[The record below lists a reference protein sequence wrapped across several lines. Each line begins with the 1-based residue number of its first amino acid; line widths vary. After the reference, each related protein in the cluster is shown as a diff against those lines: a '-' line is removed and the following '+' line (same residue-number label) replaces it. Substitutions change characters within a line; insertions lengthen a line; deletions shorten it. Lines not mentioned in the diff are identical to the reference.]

1 MEQGQGAL
9 EASVVAKDGH
19 LVPFYFAAIRFE
31 SQGQRYLM
39 GTGTDISERKLA
51 ELALAKLMA
60 QLQQT
65 QKMDSLGSLA
75 GGLAHDMNNVLAAI
89 LSLASANHAGLP
101 EDSAA
106 KRALGII
113 IQAAE
118 RGGRMVKSLLSF
130 ARQGP
135 AEELEVNLNLLLQ
148 EEVRLLEGSTLAKV
162 RLVLNLSP
170 DLHPILG
177 DASALTHAFMNLCVN
192 AVDAMPEDGTLTL
205 QTRNLEGPWVEVLVA
220 DTGTG
225 MSRDV
230 MDKALDPFFT
240 TKEVGKGTGLGLS
253 IVYRTVKAHQGEL
266 ELLSEP
272 GLGTQV
278 KLRFPVSRGTSL
290 VAPTPVGRSSVALLA
305 GLKVL
310 LIDDDDLIQYSLREV
325 IEALG
330 CQVQSAYSG
339 EEALAALEAG
349 AEPGLIILDLNMP
362 GLGGAGTLPRLRALR
377 PGLPILLSTGR
388 VDQTALDL
396 AAAHEGVLLLPK
408 PFTMGELE
416 VHLGR
421 ALGMTHRP

>member
-1 MEQGQGAL
+1 M
-9 EASVVAKDGH
+9 
-19 LVPFYFAAIRFE
+19 
-31 SQGQRYLM
+31 
-39 GTGTDISERKLA
+39 
-51 ELALAKLMA
+51 
-60 QLQQT
+60 
-65 QKMDSLGSLA
+65 
-75 GGLAHDMNNVLAAI
+75 
-89 LSLASANHAGLP
+89 
-101 EDSAA
+101 
-106 KRALGII
+106 
-113 IQAAE
+113 
-118 RGGRMVKSLLSF
+118 
-130 ARQGP
+130 
-135 AEELEVNLNLLLQ
+135 
-148 EEVRLLEGSTLAKV
+148 
-162 RLVLNLSP
+162 NLSP